1 MSTESP
7 FYLYYIK
14 GGKKQSKNIGGNI
27 AGMLMA
33 GVKKRMNH
41 ETARGYDEP
50 LAVVNILPVIH
61 Q

>member
-7 FYLYYIK
+7 FHLYYIK

-33 GVKKRMNH
+33 GVKKKMNH
-41 ETARGYDEP
+41 ETARGSS
-50 LAVVNILPVIH
+50 
-61 Q
+61 